1 MRKHHWPA
9 ALLIGLALTACADT
23 APKERA
29 VSPGS
34 PAAVEARLP
43 EGTYRTSPVGRDR
56 IEAVLEEGGFDA
68 KEIEG
73 VTGRMSSQDR
83 VVFTLKAQGGRW
95 TQFQSVNG
103 GPGELGWSGT
113 YRVIDLETVAATDAC
128 GTVTYTYQLSG
139 DQLRLKMTEDTCE
152 GMAGDSR
159 TGELMAQT
167 MIYHSAPFEKV
178 S

>member
-1 MRKHHWPA
+1 MRKHHWSA
-9 ALLIGLALTACADT
+9 ALLVGLALTACADT
-23 APKERA
+23 AAKERA
-29 VSPGS
+29 LSPGS
-34 PAAVEARLP
+34 SAAVEARLP

-83 VVFTLKAQGGRW
+83 VVFTVKAQSGRW
-95 TQFQSVNG
+95 TQFQSFNG
-103 GPGELGWSGT
+103 GPDELGWSGT
-113 YRVIDLETVAATDAC
+113 YRVIDVGTVAATDAC
-128 GTVTYTYQLSG
+128 GTVTYTYRLSG
-139 DQLRLKMTEDTCE
+139 TQLRLKMTEDTCE

-167 MIYHSAPFEKV
+167 IFFHSAPFEKV